1 MDNAGF
7 RGELLS
13 IETGQDDSEFG
24 ANTWLVEEMYEQYK
38 TNPDAVDKSWWPILE
53 RFHSSLG
60 NPNPVAATPRTSR
73 AEPAPLFASIPAPF
87 SNPISTTTS
96 QNETVN
102 SFDEINKPQSAP
114 FLPNQAPQATPPAAP
129 VISATPAEQSAPV
142 ISAAPT
148 GQSAPVAPVPAH
160 VETPTAPIN
169 APMVAKTTRVEAK
182 PAPIPAQAPA
192 TSSVGVVDASEGEP
206 QDEVTILKGMPKA
219 LAANMDA
226 SIAVPTATS
235 VRTIPPKLLIDNRIV
250 INSHL
255 GRTRGGKVSFTHII
269 GYALIRA
276 LKEFPS
282 QNVYYAV
289 IDDKP
294 ASVTPANI
302 NLGLAID
309 IPKPDG
315 TRALLVP
322 NIKRA
327 QRLNFA
333 EYLSAYEDMVKR
345 ARDNKLTAADF
356 AGTTISLT
364 NPGGIGT
371 VHSVPRLM
379 AGAGSIIGAG
389 ALEYPAEFQGMS
401 ESQLA
406 KLGVSKTITLTST
419 YDHRVIQGAG
429 SGEFLKK
436 VHELLLGA
444 RGFYEEIFNDL
455 RIPYEPVR
463 WASDFETDD
472 NDDRSKASR
481 IQELI
486 NAYRVRGHLMADIDP
501 LEFQMRSHPDL
512 DINNH
517 GLSLWDLDRTFKTG
531 GFGGKSKMLFRDILK
546 ILRDSYVRT
555 VGVEYMHIQDP
566 EQRAWFQN
574 KLEHPYTKPTRDE
587 QMRILNKLNEAEAFE
602 TFLQTKFVGQKRFS
616 LEGGESTIA
625 ALDEI
630 LQAAADSGQDEV
642 AIGMAHRGRL
652 NVLTNIAGKT
662 YGQVFRE
669 FEGNFDTKTV
679 QGSGDVKYHLGTE
692 GVITSAAGNQVKVS
706 LAANPSHL
714 EAVNPVLEGIVR
726 AKLDRMGKNAYK
738 GDFPV
743 VPVLVHGDAAFAGQG
758 VVPETLN
765 MWNLRGYRTGGT
777 IHLVINN
784 QVGFTTP
791 PSESRSTV
799 YSTDIAKAIQA
810 PIFHV
815 NGDDPEAV
823 VRVTRLAFE
832 FRQEFKK
839 DVVIDLVCYRRRGH
853 NEGDDPSMTNP
864 LMYNLI
870 EHKRSVRTLYLENLV
885 GRGDITREDFE
896 AVNAAFQNRLEQTF
910 NDVHEAMSAPAE
922 IQSRPAG
929 IGTTASD
936 HPVINSPTAISREL
950 VELIGDAHANV
961 PPGFSVH
968 PKLQQLLAKRQE
980 MSRQGGIDWGFGEL
994 PAFGTLLMDS
1004 VPVRLAGQDSRR
1016 GTFVQRHAVFHDRV
1030 NGQEWMP
1037 LRNLSEDQAKFW
1049 IYDSLLSEYAA
1060 MGFEYGYS
1068 VENKQALVLWEAQFG
1083 DFANGAQTIIDEFI
1097 SSAEQKWGQT
1107 SGLVLLLP
1115 HGYEGQG
1122 PDHSSARI
1130 ERYLQLCAQNNMTV
1144 AQPSTPASHFHLLRR
1159 QAYNQEK
1166 RPLVVFA
1173 PKSMLRL
1180 KAASS
1185 SVEDFTNGTFR
1196 PVITD
1201 EQGLNPANV
1210 TKVLLCSGK
1219 VYWDLLA
1226 ESQKRGN
1233 GKTAIV
1239 RVEQLYPTPVDEIKA
1254 AYEQYP
1260 NAELVWVQDEPAN
1273 QGPWTYIGLFLPKY
1287 MNGQVAKLVSRAA
1300 SASPAAGSAKTHAA
1314 EQADLIARAFA

>member
-13 IETGQDDSEFG
+13 TENGHGENEFG
-24 ANTWLVEEMYEQYK
+24 ANEWLVEEMYEQYK
-38 TNPDAVDKSWWPILE
+38 KDPNSVDASWVATLQRYE
-53 RFHSSLG
+53 QHLASRAAASSSAATQT
-60 NPNPVAATPRTSR
+60 PPVAAAAAVAAVSTETG
-73 AEPAPLFASIPAPF
+73 AS
-87 SNPISTTTS
+87 
-96 QNETVN
+96 
-102 SFDEINKPQSAP
+102 
-114 FLPNQAPQATPPAAP
+114 P
-129 VISATPAEQSAPV
+129 VL
-142 ISAAPT
+142 
-148 GQSAPVAPVPAH
+148 
-160 VETPTAPIN
+160 
-169 APMVAKTTRVEAK
+169 VAKTTRVEAK
-182 PAPIPAQAPA
+182 SAPIPAQAPA
-192 TSSVGVVDASEGEP
+192 TSSIAVVEGEAED
-206 QDEVTILKGMPKA
+206 QVTVLKGMPKA

-226 SIAVPTATS
+226 SLAVPTATS
-235 VRTIPPKLLIDNRIV
+235 VRTIPAKLMIDNRIV

-255 GRTRGGKVSFTHII
+255 ARTRGGKISFTHII
-269 GYALIRA
+269 GYALVRA

-282 QNVYYAV
+282 QNVYYAEV
-289 IDDKP
+289 DGKP
-294 ASVTPANI
+294 AMIQPAHI

-327 QRLNFA
+327 ERLNFA
-333 EYLSAYEDMVKR
+333 EYLNAYEDMVKR
-345 ARDNKLTAADF
+345 ARKNELTAGDF

-379 AGAGSIIGAG
+379 QGAGSIIGAG
-389 ALEYPAEFQGMS
+389 ALEYPAEFQGMT
-401 ESQLA
+401 ESQAA
-406 KLGVSKTITLTST
+406 KLGISKTITLTST

-436 VHELLLGA
+436 VHELLLGQ
-444 RGFYEEIFNDL
+444 RGFYDEIFSDL

-463 WASDFETDD
+463 WTNDFESDES
-472 NDDRSKASR
+472 DDRSKAAR
-481 IQELI
+481 IQKLI
-486 NAYRVRGHLMADIDP
+486 EAYRTSGHLMADIDP
-501 LEFQMRSHPDL
+501 LEYKQRSHEDL
-512 DINNH
+512 DILNH
-517 GLSLWDLDRTFKTG
+517 GLSLWDLDRSYKTG
-531 GFGGKSKMLFRDILK
+531 GFGGKPKMLFRDIYK
-546 ILRDSYVRT
+546 ILRDSYCRT

-566 EQRAWFQN
+566 VQRKWFQD
-574 KLEHPYTKPTRDE
+574 KLEHPYTKPSHDE
-587 QMRILNKLNEAEAFE
+587 QLHILEKLNEAEAFE

-616 LEGGESTIA
+616 LEGGESTIPF
-625 ALDEI
+625 LDE
-630 LQAAADSGQDEV
+630 LLQQAANTGMSEV

-652 NVLTNIAGKT
+652 NVLTNVAGKT
-662 YGQVFRE
+662 FGQVFRE
-669 FEGNFDTKTV
+669 FEGNFDTSTV

-692 GVITSAAGNQVKVS
+692 GTFTSTQGNNVAVS

-726 AKLDRMGKNAYK
+726 AKLDRLGQNAYK
-738 GDFPV
+738 GEFAV
-743 VPVLVHGDAAFAGQG
+743 MPVLVHGDAAFAGQG

-777 IHLVINN
+777 VHLVINN

-791 PSESRSTV
+791 PSESRSTT
-799 YSTDIAKAIQA
+799 YSTDIAKGIQA

-823 VRVTRLAFE
+823 VRVAQLAFE

-839 DVVIDLVCYRRRGH
+839 DVVVDLVCYRRRGH

-870 EHKRSVRTLYLENLV
+870 EQKRSVRTLYMESLV
-885 GRGDITREDFE
+885 GRGDITQEEFD
-896 AVNAAFQNRLEQTF
+896 AVNARFQAKLENTF
-910 NDVHEAMSAPAE
+910 NEVHEAMSKPAE
-922 IQSRPAG
+922 LQPRPAG

-936 HPVINSPTAISREL
+936 HPVVSRATAITQQV
-950 VELIGDAHANV
+950 VELIGEAHNNV
-961 PPGFSVH
+961 PPGFNVH
-968 PKLQQLLAKRQE
+968 PKLQQLLAKRVE
-980 MSRQGGIDWGFGEL
+980 MSRDGGIDWGYGEL
-994 PAFGTLLMDS
+994 LALGSLLLEGK
-1004 VPVRLAGQDSRR
+1004 PVRLAGQDSRR
-1016 GTFVQRHAVFHDRV
+1016 GTFVQRHAVFHDRI

-1068 VENKQALVLWEAQFG
+1068 VENKDALVMWEAQFG

-1144 AQPSTPASHFHLLRR
+1144 AQPSTPASHFHLLRQ
-1159 QAYNQEK
+1159 QAYMEHK

-1185 SVEDFTNGTFR
+1185 PVEDFTNGTFR

-1201 EQGLNPANV
+1201 EQGLNPAEV
-1210 TKVLLCSGK
+1210 TKVLFCSGK

-1226 ESQKRGN
+1226 ESQKRGQRN
-1233 GKTAIV
+1233 TAIV

-1287 MNGQVAKLVSRAA
+1287 MDGQVAKLVSRPA